1 MIHKYPYR
9 IHKPG
14 MSQIPP
20 YFQKYVEQVR
30 TDEGFAAL
38 MDGATEYMSTLAVI
52 PPAKMKHAYE
62 KNKWTVE
69 EVLLHMIDTERV
81 FQSRA
86 LRIARQE
93 PQVMNGFDQDL
104 YVRSLPR
111 IERSIESIRDEYETV
126 RKSSFLLFAGLT
138 KVEMKLSG
146 KVSDYVLTLPSIPF
160 IIAGHETHHLK
171 ILRDR
176 YNIMEI

>member
-1 MIHKYPYR
+1 
-9 IHKPG
+9 
-14 MSQIPP
+14 
-20 YFQKYVEQVR
+20 
-30 TDEGFAAL
+30 
-38 MDGATEYMSTLAVI
+38 
-52 PPAKMKHAYE
+52 KHAYE

-69 EVLLHMIDTERV
+69 EVLLHMIDTARV

-146 KVSDYVLTLPSIPF
+146 KVSDYVLTLPS
-160 IIAGHETHHLK
+160 
-171 ILRDR
+171 
-176 YNIMEI
+176 